1 MSEVKRDYYEVLGIK
16 KNAGL
21 ADIKKAFRTLAMK
34 YHPDRNKSADATEKF
49 KEINE
54 AYEVLS
60 DEKKRKIYDQYGHA
74 GLNNSG
80 FSSENIN
87 PFDIFNQFFGGGFS
101 QGGFGDAGD
110 MFADDIFS
118 SIFGDFGTFSFS
130 TGPRTSKKTRNQQ
143 NEPNIYVR
151 TTISFKTSVYG
162 GQEEI
167 SFERRNTCS
176 KCNGTG
182 ANSPNDLK
190 TCDDCKGRGM
200 KRYQQRSFFGNMV
213 EEFPCDRCNGKGKI
227 PTSKCTSCNGKGII
241 VDKVN
246 VKATIPA
253 GVRDGETL
261 KVPNKGNEINGR
273 QGDLY
278 IVVNVKKSK
287 YFERSGND
295 LYTIVYVDPVTAL
308 VGGEINV
315 PTPYGIIKHDLKAN
329 TAMNERI
336 VIPNHGIK
344 SENMSRTKSL
354 FGNKNSSGDLICE
367 IRYMMPKY
375 SKDELKELSKF
386 SKRNNPEIQ
395 NYNDLALKEFK

>member
-143 NEPNIYVR
+143 NLSLWG
-151 TTISFKTSVYG
+151 T
-162 GQEEI
+162 
-167 SFERRNTCS
+167 RRN
-176 KCNGTG
+176 
-182 ANSPNDLK
+182 
-190 TCDDCKGRGM
+190 
-200 KRYQQRSFFGNMV
+200 
-213 EEFPCDRCNGKGKI
+213 
-227 PTSKCTSCNGKGII
+227 II
-241 VDKVN
+241 
-246 VKATIPA
+246 
-253 GVRDGETL
+253 R
-261 KVPNKGNEINGR
+261 
-273 QGDLY
+273 
-278 IVVNVKKSK
+278 KKK
-287 YFERSGND
+287 Y
-295 LYTIVYVDPVTAL
+295 L
-308 VGGEINV
+308 
-315 PTPYGIIKHDLKAN
+315 
-329 TAMNERI
+329 
-336 VIPNHGIK
+336 
-344 SENMSRTKSL
+344 
-354 FGNKNSSGDLICE
+354 
-367 IRYMMPKY
+367 
-375 SKDELKELSKF
+375 
-386 SKRNNPEIQ
+386 
-395 NYNDLALKEFK
+395 